1 MPKRYP
7 SEFRRRAVALVEGGR
22 TVRQVAL
29 DLEIG
34 EQTIYNWLRQHR
46 IDTGQIPG
54 THSVESAELSSARR
68 RINELEKELDA
79 TRRANELLKES
90 TSPKGDSRPSR

>member
-7 SEFRRRAVALVEGGR
+7 AEFRRRAVALVEAGR
-22 TVRQVAL
+22 TVRQVAYE
-29 DLEIG
+29 LEIG

-54 THSVESAELSSARR
+54 THSVESAELAAARR
-68 RINELEKELDA
+68 RINELEKELAA

-90 TSPKGDSRPSR
+90 TSPKGGSRPSP

>member
-46 IDTGQIPG
+46 IDTGQTPG
-54 THSVESAELSSARR
+54 THSVESAELSAARR
-68 RINELEKELDA
+68 RINELEKELAA